1 MTSLDYWVIII
12 FSLGIL
18 AAGLALSDRKASM
31 TSFFAAGGA
40 VPWWM
45 NGLSLYMSFFSAGT
59 FVVWGAIA
67 YEHGW
72 VAVVIQWTMAIG
84 GFFIG
89 YFIAPKW
96 KEKGALTAAEF
107 IHRRFG
113 PGVQKFYTYIFLLMS
128 FAYSGSF
135 LYPVAKLVN
144 VSTGFPVNYAIIIF
158 GVMSILYTTSGGLLA
173 VIVTNV
179 LQFVVLTAA
188 VLIIIPLALERV
200 GGVGDFVQQAPDG
213 FFNLFNEEYSIWF
226 MIAFG
231 FYNMVFIGGN
241 WAYVQRYTS
250 VASKRSAKKVGY
262 LFGWLY
268 VISPVIW
275 MLPPMIFR
283 LIGQDL
289 TGLEN
294 EGAYLLMCKEVLP
307 AGILGLMIT
316 GMVFATTDS
325 VNSGLNVSA
334 AVFTNDIYK
343 NLFPRASNRSLM
355 LTARLS
361 TVAFGVVTILAAL
374 MVPGAGGIVEV
385 VLSIGALTGVPLYGP
400 PIWALFSKRLTSF
413 SIYFTTVFSL
423 VVNLFFKFL
432 APVAVG
438 ISLDRTQEMV
448 LGVSLPL
455 VLLIFFEVWYALRG
469 RVSPDDVMAETAD
482 GSPVDAPGAS
492 PAKVSEGSAEERPAA
507 SEEEGNKNQLAIR
520 VIGVTLLCTGLLIF
534 GLGLIAPSGKL
545 WVIIVAS
552 IVMLF
557 ALYLLRAKKVE
568 GH

>member
-1 MTSLDYWVIII
+1 MSTLDYWVIVI
-12 FSLGIL
+12 FSIGIL
-18 AAGLALSDRKASM
+18 VVGLSLSDKKANM
-31 TSFFAAGGA
+31 KSFFAAGGA

-45 NGLSLYMSFFSAGT
+45 SGLSLYMSFFSAGT
-59 FVVWGAIA
+59 FVVWGSIA

-72 VAVVIQWTMAIG
+72 VAVTIQWTMAIA
-84 GFFIG
+84 GFLIG
-89 YFIAPKW
+89 YFIAQKW
-96 KEKGALTAAEF
+96 KERGVLTAAEF

-144 VSTGFPVNYAIIIF
+144 VSTGFPLEYAIIIF

-179 LQFVVLTAA
+179 IQFVVLTAA
-188 VLIIIPLALERV
+188 VIILIPLSLDRI
-200 GGVGDFVQQAPDG
+200 GGPEAFLQNAPEG

-226 MIAFG
+226 LVAFG

-250 VASKRSAKKVGY
+250 VPDKPSARKVGY

-268 VISPVIW
+268 ILSPIVW

-294 EGAYLLMCKEVLP
+294 EGAYLMMCKEVLP
-307 AGILGLMIT
+307 AGIMGLMIT

-343 NLFPRASNRSLM
+343 NLFPKASNRSLM

-361 TVAFGVVTILAAL
+361 TVSFGVITILTAL
-374 MVPGAGGIVEV
+374 MVPAAGGIVEV
-385 VLSIGALTGVPLYGP
+385 VISIGALTGVPLYGP
-400 PIWALFSKRLTSF
+400 PIWALFSKRLTAF
-413 SIYFTTVFSL
+413 SIYCTTIVSL

-432 APVAVG
+432 APVVMG
-438 ISLDRTQEMV
+438 VSLDRTQEMV

-455 VLLIFFEVWYALRG
+455 LLLIIFEVWYAIRG
-469 RVSPDDVMAETAD
+469 QKSVQVYRLPELTPDDNDM
-482 GSPVDAPGAS
+482 GAV
-492 PAKVSEGSAEERPAA
+492 K
-507 SEEEGNKNQLAIR
+507 NKLAVR
-520 VIGVTLLCTGLLIF
+520 VIAITLLCTGAMILV
-534 GLGLIAPSGKL
+534 LGIIASSGKL
-545 WVIIVAS
+545 PVILVSLIILVFS
-552 IVMLF
+552 G
-557 ALYLLRAKKVE
+557 YLLRR
-568 GH
+568 GYSNR

>member
-1 MTSLDYWVIII
+1 MTTLDYWVIII
-12 FSLGIL
+12 FSIGIL
-18 AAGLALSDRKASM
+18 AAGLSLSDKKANM
-31 TSFFAAGGA
+31 KSFFAAGGA

-45 NGLSLYMSFFSAGT
+45 SGLSLYMSFFSAGT
-59 FVVWGAIA
+59 FVVWGSIA

-72 VAVVIQWTMAIG
+72 VAITIQWTMAIG
-84 GFFIG
+84 GFLIG

-96 KEKGALTAAEF
+96 KEKGVLTAAEF
-107 IHRRFG
+107 INKRFG
-113 PGVQKFYTYIFLLMS
+113 GGVQKFYTYIFLLMS

-144 VSTGFPVNYAIIIF
+144 VSTGFPVEYAIVIF

-188 VLIIIPLALERV
+188 VIILIPLAFDRV
-200 GGVGDFVQQAPDG
+200 GGLEGFILNSPEG
-213 FFNLFNEEYSIWF
+213 FFDLFNEEYSIWF
-226 MIAFG
+226 LAAFG

-250 VASKRSAKKVGY
+250 VPDKRSARKVGY

-268 VISPVIW
+268 LLSPVVW
-275 MLPPMIFR
+275 MLPPMIFK

-307 AGILGLMIT
+307 AGIMGLMIT

-343 NLFPRASNRSLM
+343 NLFPKASNRSLM

-361 TVAFGVVTILAAL
+361 TVAFGIITILTAL
-374 MVPGAGGIVEV
+374 MVPAAGGIVEV
-385 VLSIGALTGVPLYGP
+385 VISIGALTGVPLYGP
-400 PIWALFSKRLTSF
+400 PLWALFSKRLTAF
-413 SIYFTTVFSL
+413 SIYFTTIFSL

-432 APVAVG
+432 APVLTG
-438 ISLDRTQEMV
+438 LSLDRTQEMV

-455 VLLIFFEVWYALRG
+455 LLLIFFEAWYALR
-469 RVSPDDVMAETAD
+469 SQQ
-482 GSPVDAPGAS
+482 
-492 PAKVSEGSAEERPAA
+492 RP
-507 SEEEGNKNQLAIR
+507 EEELVPESHSEVEDDDLGIAKNRLAIR
-520 VIGVTLLCTGLLIF
+520 VIAVTLLCTGAVILA
-534 GLGLIAPSGKL
+534 LGVFAPSGQL
-545 WVIIVAS
+545 PVIIVS
-552 IVMLF
+552 LMILLF
-557 ALYLLRAKKVE
+557 AGYLLRKR
-568 GH
+568 